1 MQYFN
6 YALQTSSRFLT
17 STTTST
23 EKVPAT
29 ASPQSSSTKTLK
41 PIKSQQLFQ
50 ESHNL
55 ASTSKQSVLQSDNT
69 NQEDILNANIE
80 LSKQASPS
88 DLDPTPT
95 PSP

>member
-17 STTTST
+17 STTST
-23 EKVPAT
+23 EKVPTT

-41 PIKSQQLFQ
+41 PVKSQQFIQ

-55 ASTSKQSVLQSDNT
+55 ASTSKQGILQSVNT